1 MPVEPPERCQDE
13 GRRKISMEWVRRFL
27 KSGLGGDPRDS
38 VRALESMR
46 GCRMQEHE
54 ADAWIAVLE
63 ATPKEDETR
72 C

>member
-1 MPVEPPERCQDE
+1 
-13 GRRKISMEWVRRFL
+13 MEWVRRFL

-38 VRALESMR
+38 VRALELIR
-46 GCRMQEHE
+46 GCRMQEQE

-63 ATPKEDETR
+63 ATPKEVGAT